1 MGGMTRFE
9 NRDRKYIMSM
19 YHCDYCNQIFNKR
32 PSHANRTKH
41 NFCSQLCT
49 HNYRSIKSTVLCKH
63 CNSDFT
69 ILPHLLKN
77 DRNRFCSQSCA
88 AKYNNTHKTKGTR
101 RSKLELWLE
110 SKLTELYPTLL
121 IQFNKKDTIGS
132 ELDIYI
138 PSLKLAFELNGIF
151 HYEPI
156 FGADKL
162 QQIQS
167 NDTNKF
173 QKCQELG
180 ISLCIIDVSSQK
192 YFKEQTSKKYL
203 DIILTVISQAIQL
216 VSKET
221 T

>member
-1 MGGMTRFE
+1 MCQNIYTLPL
-9 NRDRKYIMSM
+9 NRYNQNIKRGRK
-19 YHCDYCNQIFNKR
+19 F
-32 PSHANRTKH
+32 
-41 NFCSQLCT
+41 FCSPKCVTDYNKTGKVINCL
-49 HNYRSIKSTVLCKH
+49 N
-63 CNSDFT
+63 CNIEVYT
-69 ILPHLLKN
+69 TQNI
-77 DRNRFCSQSCA
+77 FCSRSCSA
-88 AKYNNTHKTKGTR
+88 TYRNTHKTKGTR

-110 SKLTELYPTLL
+110 AKLTELYPTLL

-180 ISLCIIDVSSQK
+180 ISLCIIDTSSQK
-192 YFKEQTSKKYL
+192 YVKEQTSKKFL
-203 DIILTVISQAIQL
+203 DVITNIISGMTS
-216 VSKET
+216 
-221 T
+221 